1 MQSRLLRFWHT
12 RRGKPGVVLVMGTTI
27 AVLASA
33 LGQVVELSSSASIQ
47 QKRETGTSHLHLRL
61 DHSPEQQLPSG
72 FKVLGKGQSLNL
84 GSLSVGS
91 RLGRVTLETSHGS
104 RLYLEI
110 RLLSQP
116 TSNRCRFEVVPE
128 EAGSDGLAVADGS
141 LENTAVGFE
150 LEIQVADR
158 LMSLSR
164 RFSQPQG
171 LTAEIDFDIP
181 LALPYSGG
189 LSLSVFG
196 TR

>member
-1 MQSRLLRFWHT
+1 MQYQLLRFWQT
-12 RRGKPGVVLVMGTTI
+12 RRSRPGVVLVMGTTI
-27 AVLASA
+27 AVLVSA
-33 LGQVVELSSSASIQ
+33 LGQAVEFSSSASIQ
-47 QKRETGTSHLHLRL
+47 QNRETGTSHLHLRL
-61 DHSPEQQLPSG
+61 EHSPEQPLPSG

-91 RLGRVTLETSHGS
+91 RLGRVTLETSYGS
-104 RLYLEI
+104 RLDLEI

-116 TSNRCRFEVVPE
+116 ATNRCHFEVVPE
-128 EAGSDGLAVADGS
+128 AGFDDLAVADGS
-141 LENTAVGFE
+141 IENTDAGFE

-158 LMSLSR
+158 VMSLSR
-164 RFSQPQG
+164 RFAQPQG

-181 LALPYSGG
+181 LALPSTGS